1 MATLGIPSESAEQI
15 ASLLHS
21 NSLISESDLKSAM
34 VSSDEGEKCL
44 IETLID
50 FRFTDEK
57 TIANAISSSYD
68 IEFLPSLDTENID
81 FSTSDI
87 LPKKYITEN
96 RIVPISIHGH
106 TLDVAISEPSAL
118 NQMQSIALLTD
129 KKVNPYLVTISQITK
144 ILDSFNTIDPSSAS
158 APRTPKPL
166 KTNSSN
172 KAAEKDKAIAAAKK
186 SEPRIDPAIAK
197 KARLDKLT

>member
-1 MATLGIPSESAEQI
+1 M
-15 ASLLHS
+15 
-21 NSLISESDLKSAM
+21 
-34 VSSDEGEKCL
+34 
-44 IETLID
+44 
-50 FRFTDEK
+50 
-57 TIANAISSSYD
+57 
-68 IEFLPSLDTENID
+68 PSLDTENID

-172 KAAEKDKAIAAAKK
+172 KAAEKDKAIAAAKNLK
-186 SEPRIDPAIAK
+186 QELTLQLLK
-197 KARLDKLT
+197 KRGLIN

>member
-44 IETLID
+44 IETLIEY
-50 FRFTDEK
+50 RFTDEVS
-57 TIANAISSSYD
+57 IANAISGSYD
-68 IEFLPSLDTENID
+68 IEFLPNLDTENID
-81 FSTSDI
+81 FTTSDI
-87 LPKKYITEN
+87 LSKKYIIQN
-96 RIVPISIHGH
+96 RIIPISVHGH

-129 KKVNPYLVTISQITK
+129 KKVNPYLVTISQISK

-172 KAAEKDKAIAAAKK
+172 KAAERRK
-186 SEPRIDPAIAK
+186 SF
-197 KARLDKLT
+197 